1 VTGRRLFGAFVG
13 ILLLGAAPAHA
24 STSPRLTETGGHRFP
39 DRAYALTLPTPRSLT
54 TESVQVTENGTP
66 VEALSILSADGANA
80 RRFGVVLAIDAST
93 SMRGRPLE
101 GAVTAARRFVRR
113 RNAGQPVAV
122 LAFAGDVKVV
132 QPFTTDTGTL
142 DHALISIRL
151 AGGGTHLLD
160 AADEAVR
167 LLRAAH
173 IASGSVVLLSDG
185 GDRGSHAT
193 LERVTTAAGAAGTR
207 VYGIGLRSARDDF
220 GTLNLLAAGTHGE
233 FSSAT
238 SVTDL
243 RRIYDRLGSQLA
255 SQYVVQYR
263 SGAPPGER
271 VQVAIRVAGFSA
283 AATAVYAT
291 PAVQHAARQ
300 PFRHSPADI
309 LWQSPTIAVLT
320 CLFAALLL
328 VLALWLLLRRR
339 SATMQSRM
347 APYVSPPSEVL
358 EPTGGQVAARA
369 LVGAGRSLDRT
380 AWGTRFKTRLD
391 VAGITTAP
399 VRLCAGI
406 VASILAVMLV
416 FAQVGGVAF
425 APLAFAI
432 PVVAWSVISQR
443 VKRQR
448 KLFSEQLPGNLEVIA
463 SAMRA
468 GHSFSAALGV
478 VVEDAPEPSRREFER
493 VIADERVGVPLDHA
507 LQVVVERMANK
518 DLEQVALVVAL
529 QRETGGNAAEVLD
542 RVTET
547 ARDQLALRRM
557 VKTLTAQ
564 GRMSRWVV
572 TALPVGL
579 LVLLT
584 LINPVYMRPLFETPI
599 GRTLLVVAGV
609 MVVSGSLVIKRIVE
623 IKV

>member
-13 ILLLGAAPAHA
+13 ILLLGAAPANA
-24 STSPRLTETGGHRFP
+24 ATSPRLTEAGGHRFP
-39 DRAYALTLPTPRSLT
+39 DRAYALTLPAPRSLT
-54 TESVQVTENGTP
+54 TESVQVTENGRP

-80 RRFGVVLAIDAST
+80 HRFGVVLAIDAST

-122 LAFAGDVKVV
+122 VAFAGDVRVV

-142 DHALISIRL
+142 DRALMSIRL

-160 AADEAVR
+160 AAGEAVK
-167 LLRAAH
+167 LLHAAH

-185 GDRGSHAT
+185 GDRGSHTT

-243 RRIYDRLGSQLA
+243 SRIFDRLGSQLA
-255 SQYVVQYR
+255 AQYLVQYR
-263 SGAPPGER
+263 SAAGPGAR
-271 VQVAIRVAGFSA
+271 VRVAVLVAGFSA

-291 PAVQHAARQ
+291 PAVLHAARQ
-300 PFRHSPADI
+300 PFRHSPGEI
-309 LWQSPTIAVLT
+309 LWLSPTTATLT
-320 CLFAALLL
+320 CVFAALLL
-328 VLALWLLLRRR
+328 ALALWLLLRPRGD
-339 SATMQSRM
+339 SMKTRM
-347 APYVSPPSEVL
+347 AAYVSSPSEDL
-358 EPTGGQVAARA
+358 GAKGAQVTDRA
-369 LVGAGRSLDRT
+369 LAGAARSLDRT
-380 AWGTRFKTRLD
+380 AWGARFKTRLD

-406 VASILAVMLV
+406 VASTLAVMLLV
-416 FAQVGGVAF
+416 VAVAGAVF

-432 PVVAWSVISQR
+432 PLVAGSVISQR
-443 VKRQR
+443 LKRQR
-448 KLFSEQLPGNLEVIA
+448 KLFSEQLPDSLEVIA

-478 VVEDAPEPSRREFER
+478 VVEDAPEPSRQEFER
-493 VIADERVGVPLDHA
+493 VIADEHAGIPLEHA
-507 LQVVVERMANK
+507 LEVVVERMANK

-529 QRETGGNAAEVLD
+529 QRETGGNGAEVLD

-579 LVLLT
+579 LTLLT
-584 LINPVYMRPLFETPI
+584 LINPNYMRPLFETPI
-599 GRTLLVVAGV
+599 GNILLVGAAV
-609 MVVSGSLVIKRIVE
+609 MVITGSLVIKRIVE